1 MNWSYNV
8 EENCKSASSDTHQ
21 YYIGEINGKVK
32 LWIINK
38 KTNHEKMFGIMNH
51 DPIFI
56 EQEAETII
64 EREGDMV

>member
-1 MNWSYNV
+1 MNWSYNA
-8 EENCKSASSDTHQ
+8 EDNCKTASSDTHQ
-21 YYIGEINGKVK
+21 YYIGEYMGKIK
-32 LWIINK
+32 LCIINK
-38 KTNHEKMFGIMNH
+38 KTGHEKLFGIMNH